1 MPCTVLSIC
10 WIQSTDIWKG
20 SPKSLD
26 GMVTLL
32 SDDDDD
38 DEDQDGEN
46 DDVRDGIEL
55 TAKVC
60 SEMINVVNA
69 VQGSCL
75 STVQGY

>member
-1 MPCTVLSIC
+1 MPCTIHMHSIC

-32 SDDDDD
+32 SDD

-69 VQGSCL
+69 VQGSCF